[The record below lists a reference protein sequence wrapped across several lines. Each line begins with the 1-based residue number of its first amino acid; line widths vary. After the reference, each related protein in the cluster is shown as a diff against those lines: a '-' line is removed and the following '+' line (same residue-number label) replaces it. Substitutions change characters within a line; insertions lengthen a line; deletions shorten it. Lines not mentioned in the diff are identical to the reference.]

1 MDEQRIAPSR
11 FHLTSRRRFIR
22 GMAAAGGTAVLRPR
36 SVDAQAPPETSRLRL
51 AWTGS
56 TCQAPQYVADDL
68 LRLEGFRDIEFVDL
82 SEGGGIGVARK
93 LGAGAADL
101 TMNFVGPLLVEIDA
115 GAPVTILAG
124 GHVGCFEL
132 VGSDRVHAV
141 RDLRGKTVA
150 VADRV
155 TTFIFL
161 DALVGYVGLDARKDM
176 KPVFHPPEEAIKLLA
191 DGQIDAYLAFPPAT
205 QELRA
210 RKLGH
215 VVVATAVDRP
225 WSQYFCCMLAGNRDF
240 VRRHPVATKRAMRAI
255 LKSADL
261 CAADPA
267 RAARTLAAKGYTRQ
281 IEYATQLMRDVPYG
295 KWRDYNPEDTVRFYG
310 LRLHE
315 TGVIKSGPQKLLAQ
329 GTDWRLLNELKKE
342 LKG

>member
-1 MDEQRIAPSR
+1 MIA
-11 FHLTSRRRFIR
+11 RRRFIQ
-22 GMAAAGGTAVLRPR
+22 GMAAAAGVAGLRPLL
-36 SVDAQAPPETSRLRL
+36 VDAQAPPETSRLRL

-56 TCQAPQYVADDL
+56 ACQAPQYVADDL

-82 SEGGGIGVARK
+82 SEGGGVGVARK

-101 TMNFVGPLLVEIDA
+101 TMNFVGPLVVEIDA
-115 GAPVTILAG
+115 GAPLVILAG

-132 VGSDRVHAV
+132 VGTDRVRAV
-141 RDLRGKTVA
+141 RDLKGRTVA

-161 DALVGYVGLDARKDM
+161 DALVGYVGLDPRKDM
-176 KPVFHPPEEAIKLLA
+176 KTVFHPPDEAIKLLA

-210 RKLGH
+210 RKVGH
-215 VVVATAVDRP
+215 VVVATATDRP
-225 WSQYFCCMLAGNRDF
+225 WSQYFCCMLAANREF

-261 CAADPA
+261 CAVDPDG
-267 RAARTLAAKGYTRQ
+267 AARTLAAKGYSRQ
-281 IEYATQLMRDVPYG
+281 LEYATQLMRDIPYG
-295 KWRDYNPEDTVRFYG
+295 KWREYEPADTVRFYA

-315 TGVIKSGPQKLLAQ
+315 KGLIKSGPQKILAQ
-329 GTDWRLLNELKKE
+329 GTDWRFLNELKRE
-342 LKG
+342 LKA

>member
-1 MDEQRIAPSR
+1 MMG
-11 FHLTSRRRFIR
+11 RRRFIQ
-22 GMAAAGGTAVLRPR
+22 GIAAAAGAPALRPR
-36 SVDAQAPPETSRLRL
+36 PVDAQAPPETSRLRL

-56 TCQAPQYVADDL
+56 ACQAPQYVADDL
-68 LRLEGFRDIEFVDL
+68 LRVEGFRDIEFVDL
-82 SEGGGIGVARK
+82 SEGGGVGVARK

-101 TMNFVGPLLVEIDA
+101 TMNFVGPLLVEIDG
-115 GAPVTILAG
+115 GAPIVVLAG

-132 VGSDRVHAV
+132 VGTNGVRAV
-141 RDLRGKTVA
+141 RDLKGRTVA

-176 KPVFHPPEEAIKLLA
+176 KLVFHPPDEAIKLLA

-210 RKLGH
+210 RKIGH
-215 VVVATAVDRP
+215 IVVATATDRP
-225 WSQYFCCMLAGNRDF
+225 WSQYFCCMLAGHRDF

-255 LKSADL
+255 LKSADI
-261 CAADPA
+261 CALEPD
-267 RAARTLAAKGYTRQ
+267 RAARTLAAKGYTKQ
-281 IEYATQLMRDVPYG
+281 VEYAAQLMRDVPYG
-295 KWRDYNPEDTVRFYG
+295 QWREYDPADTVRFYA

-315 TGVIKSGPQKLLAQ
+315 KGVIKSSPQKLLAQ
-329 GTDWRLLNELKKE
+329 GTDWRVLEELKKE
-342 LKG
+342 LKR